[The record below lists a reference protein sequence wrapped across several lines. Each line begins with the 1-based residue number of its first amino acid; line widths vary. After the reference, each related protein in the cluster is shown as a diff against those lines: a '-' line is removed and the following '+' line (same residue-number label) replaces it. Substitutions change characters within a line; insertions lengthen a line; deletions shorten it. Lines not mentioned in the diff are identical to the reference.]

1 MRTIVIW
8 KQSFVELWDWIIIMF
23 KTTMES
29 KSFSRFRKMITN
41 LYIFSVIWIFRSYW
55 HVYDI
60 ISIIA
65 KCHFSD
71 WSKTRE
77 IWTSE
82 LVKTW
87 HEQVNIFVKFKG
99 YWNFDTTL
107 NMFWPHCP
115 SSLRRPLATGQMSKF
130 VCSITR
136 MQMRTGMWNGL
147 V

>member
-41 LYIFSVIWIFRSYW
+41 LYIFSLIWIFRSYW

-77 IWTSE
+77 IGENMTWTGQ
-82 LVKTW
+82 
-87 HEQVNIFVKFKG
+87 HFVKFKG